1 MVLIEIE
8 TNYKEAYEYGLSRL
22 KDSLKEICV
31 GQYRVVSPYFDYPLS
46 EIEKEVELF
55 HLKNKDSNEFY
66 KEKCDEL
73 LKMYERL
80 IYTFLLCKS
89 ETGTR
94 SEKRAVNNIYKNNK
108 EKKDN
113 SLVRKIYLGKK

>member
-1 MVLIEIE
+1 MEIE

-31 GQYRVVSPYFDYPLS
+31 GQYRVISPYFDYPLS

-55 HLKNKDSNEFY
+55 HLKHKDSNEFY

-94 SEKRAVNNIYKNNK
+94 SEKRAVNKIYKNNK

-113 SLVRKIYLGKK
+113 SLVRKIYLGKKRY

>member
-1 MVLIEIE
+1 MEIE
-8 TNYKEAYEYGLSRL
+8 TNYKEVYECGLSRL
-22 KDSLKEICV
+22 KDSLKEICA
-31 GQYRVVSPYFDYPLS
+31 GQYRVISPYFDYPLS

-108 EKKDN
+108 EKKGN

>member
-1 MVLIEIE
+1 MEIE

-31 GQYRVVSPYFDYPLS
+31 GQYRVISPYFDYPLS

-55 HLKNKDSNEFY
+55 HLKHKDSNEFY

>member
-1 MVLIEIE
+1 MVLLEIE

-31 GQYRVVSPYFDYPLS
+31 GQYRVISPYFDYSLS

-55 HLKNKDSNEFY
+55 HLKNKDNNEFY
-66 KEKCDEL
+66 KCKCDEL
-73 LKMYERL
+73 FKLYERL
-80 IYTFLLCKS
+80 IYTFLICKS
-89 ETGTR
+89 QTGTR

-108 EKKDN
+108 EKKGN

>member
-1 MVLIEIE
+1 MVLLEIE

-108 EKKDN
+108 EKKGN

>member
-1 MVLIEIE
+1 MVLLEIE

-31 GQYRVVSPYFDYPLS
+31 GQYRVISPYFDYPLS
-46 EIEKEVELF
+46 EIEKKVELF
-55 HLKNKDSNEFY
+55 HLKHKDSNEFY

-108 EKKDN
+108 KKKGN

>member
-1 MVLIEIE
+1 MVLLEIE

-22 KDSLKEICV
+22 KDSLEEICV
-31 GQYRVVSPYFDYPLS
+31 GQYRVISPYFDYSLS

-55 HLKNKDSNEFY
+55 HLKNKDNNEFY

-94 SEKRAVNNIYKNNK
+94 SEKRVVNKIYKNNK
-108 EKKDN
+108 EKKGN

>member
-1 MVLIEIE
+1 MEIE

-31 GQYRVVSPYFDYPLS
+31 GQYRVISPYFDYPLS
-46 EIEKEVELF
+46 EIEKKVELF

>member
-1 MVLIEIE
+1 MEIE
-8 TNYKEAYEYGLSRL
+8 TNYKEAYECGLSRL

-108 EKKDN
+108 EKKGN